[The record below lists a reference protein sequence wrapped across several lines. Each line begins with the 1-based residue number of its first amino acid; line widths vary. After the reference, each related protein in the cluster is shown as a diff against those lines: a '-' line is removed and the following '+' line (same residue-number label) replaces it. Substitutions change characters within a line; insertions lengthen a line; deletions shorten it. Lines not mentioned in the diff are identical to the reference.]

1 MHCIYQWIGHRFFCF
16 LFFNKWDKS
25 YTSLICMIAQ
35 SFTLTNI
42 AFASTQWSSQQTQ
55 QNTTFTSTNNLGPF
69 CRNKGIKLFV
79 NYSCVYIRK
88 TTKGSSVQLSKNGH
102 SYLWANRVLLFP
114 TQLTVNFSTALNKI
128 RHNSTECQWWML
140 DTFLSIPAKLF
151 LLNLSHFWT
160 TWQEITNSKF
170 LAANM
175 NVIPSYIAVHFK

>member
-1 MHCIYQWIGHRFFCF
+1 MDRPQVFFF
-16 LFFNKWDKS
+16 FFFNKWDKS